1 MLGALILKGETPCWL
16 RRVEYLPYP
25 ALVTIMFIDY
35 YKPALL

>member
-16 RRVEYLPYP
+16 RRAEYLAYP

-35 YKPALL
+35 KPALL